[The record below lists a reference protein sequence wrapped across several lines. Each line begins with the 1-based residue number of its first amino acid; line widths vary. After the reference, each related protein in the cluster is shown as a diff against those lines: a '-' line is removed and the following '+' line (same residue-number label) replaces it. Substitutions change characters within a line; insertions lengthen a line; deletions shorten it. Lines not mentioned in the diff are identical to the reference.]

1 MPNNKRV
8 LMSPAEGDGRPTP
21 KSRRKPDSRR
31 DGSGHMDRAYAAD
44 LQQMAMETVPVESR
58 PFIGSPHTEDDL
70 AEHLAEQAIETA
82 TSGEDH
88 GLDTFDVDAPE
99 DVMSPFRVVNAID
112 DEEEEE
118 EEE

>member
-1 MPNNKRV
+1 MPNHKRASK
-8 LMSPAEGDGRPTP
+8 SPASDDGRPPP
-21 KSRRKPDSRR
+21 KSRRKPESRR
-31 DGSGHMDRAYAAD
+31 DGAGHIDRAYAAD
-44 LQQMAMETVPVESR
+44 LQELSQKSVVPDSR
-58 PFIGSPHTEDDL
+58 PFN
-70 AEHLAEQAIETA
+70 LAEQASETA

-118 EEE
+118 EE